1 MSLAALVGVVLA
13 ATAAAA
19 PCRAETAL
27 VVWAWERPEDYD

>member
-1 MSLAALVGVVLA
+1 MKLAALVGVVLA

-27 VVWAWERPEDYD
+27 VVWARERPEDYD